1 MSHLLK
7 FTNFILEILSSK
19 MIIDGVRIALI
30 DDIKGMHINT
40 SLMSLFGSIIDK
52 SKEYI
57 GF

>member
-1 MSHLLK
+1 
-7 FTNFILEILSSK
+7 
-19 MIIDGVRIALI
+19 MIIEGVRIALI
-30 DDIKGMHINT
+30 DNIKGMHINT

>member
-19 MIIDGVRIALI
+19 MIIEGVRIALI
-30 DDIKGMHINT
+30 DNIKGMHINT

>member
-19 MIIDGVRIALI
+19 MIMDGVRIALI
-30 DDIKGMHINT
+30 DNIKGMHINT

>member
-19 MIIDGVRIALI
+19 MIIEGVRIALI
-30 DDIKGMHINT
+30 DNIKGMHINT
-40 SLMSLFGSIIDK
+40 SLMSFFGSIIDK

>member
-19 MIIDGVRIALI
+19 MIIEGVRIALI
-30 DDIKGMHINT
+30 DNIKGMHINT

-57 GF
+57 DF

>member
-30 DDIKGMHINT
+30 DNIKGMHINT